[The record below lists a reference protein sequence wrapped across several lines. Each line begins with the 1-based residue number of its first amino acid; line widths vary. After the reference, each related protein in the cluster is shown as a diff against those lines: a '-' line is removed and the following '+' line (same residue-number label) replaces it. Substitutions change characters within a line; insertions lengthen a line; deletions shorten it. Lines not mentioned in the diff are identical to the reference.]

1 MKKVFYETQKYGKLY
16 IDKILFE
23 TYLPILFTCKNDMND
38 IFICVCCQDNE
49 NGKKWL
55 ISETD
60 GKVIVE
66 LLQNKLS
73 IREAFLK
80 NVGLKLSIFLM
91 DKIIEKNMII
101 QIGHRIVFIYL
112 SQTHILM
119 QRMMSMQR
127 R

>member
-60 GKVIVE
+60 GKVMV
-66 LLQNKLS
+66 
-73 IREAFLK
+73 
-80 NVGLKLSIFLM
+80 
-91 DKIIEKNMII
+91 
-101 QIGHRIVFIYL
+101 
-112 SQTHILM
+112 
-119 QRMMSMQR
+119 
-127 R
+127 